1 MTTVIVPL
9 DGSAEAEMALPH
21 ARKLAGPD
29 GSLLLVTAVW
39 HGEPLAPRRYFE
51 DRALGLAGEPVDTK
65 VVLDERPSVAI
76 ARLAEDRPGAIV
88 CMATHGRNAFG
99 QAVLGSTAEAV
110 LREMREIDR
119 PVVLVGPKAAYDL
132 RRADAHN
139 LVVAVDGA
147 ETADRLVPAAT
158 KLADRHHLALWAI
171 ESVPP
176 APYPF
181 VADAPVAH
189 ATAEATGV
197 TQLAALLD
205 DAHRGA
211 GTKVVYSVDP
221 ADAVV
226 HFAAELPATYVLVGS
241 HGRSGVA
248 RWALGSVAMRI
259 VHRSPCPVVV
269 VPR

>member
-21 ARKLAGPD
+21 ARQLAGPD
-29 GSLLLVTAVW
+29 GLLLLVTAVW

-51 DRALGLAGEPVDTK
+51 DRALALAGEPVDTK

-76 ARLAEDRPGAIV
+76 GRVAEERPGAVV

-99 QAVLGSTAEAV
+99 QALLGSTAEAV
-110 LREMREIDR
+110 VRGIDR
-119 PVVLVGPKAAYDL
+119 PVVLVGPRAAYDL

-147 ETADRLVPAAT
+147 ATADRLVPVAT

-171 ESVPP
+171 EALPP

-189 ATAEATGV
+189 PNGEATGV
-197 TQLAALLD
+197 TQLAALLEEQ
-205 DAHRGA
+205 HRAA

-226 HFAAELPATYVLVGS
+226 HFAVELPATYVLLAS
-241 HGRSGVA
+241 HARSGLA
-248 RWALGSVAMRI
+248 RWALGSVAMRV